1 MNASPD
7 IDRRHWAAFP
17 LLMLLWLWAVAGGC
31 AWLSY
36 VDVEEH
42 AFKRAGTSVSA
53 AVAHTRLA
61 LDSTERNLKVLADTL
76 APMLETPSA
85 DLRQMHDLL
94 VQARLADP
102 SGSLIYVA
110 DTQGR
115 MLAWSNAG
123 RVPETSVAQLDFFRA
138 QLQPGHSSMYLGHLP
153 RSNFPHGIDI
163 PLLAYSLP
171 LFSSESRLLGVLVA
185 YATDQPLRMVY
196 QAFGLNDDGSIRLLR
211 QDGRVLLAEH
221 AAAGVDRRFL
231 NLPALR
237 ADYSR
242 PGRYIGKLGGDL
254 GEHFYAL
261 AYLPKYEAAVL
272 VGVERERELAG
283 WYRQTLLM
291 GGALLLVSAFVLAH
305 LYFRRRQLLA
315 AAAVHT
321 RLTDAETKLNG
332 LLNSFPDAV
341 WSSSADRVR
350 LRYISPSVTE
360 LFGLS
365 GELFAASP
373 DSWMQT
379 ICESERQ
386 DVAKAYIETAFGS
399 GQCFEHMYRTHSGD
413 SFQWILHRAWGVL
426 DARGNLLSIDN
437 LASDVTAQ
445 MNSLHALRDRE
456 QELQA
461 LLDGLPLG
469 ALFFKDNHCY
479 ANSAARE
486 LLGSACNEQ
495 MRPTD
500 LFALLRLTPASQD
513 LPLDRHGGEPRIC
526 TLQRSG
532 QPTLFVR
539 VGWQLVARGNLWLL
553 QDVSES
559 ERLARLSGEEE
570 AAAEIGGWELDLRT
584 GQVLWSAQMYRL
596 HERPQDS
603 FVPDRVS
610 VVQAYTSESQ
620 ARLAA
625 TINEAIRTGQSF
637 SLDLDMQLPSGM
649 QRKVHMVGKVQ
660 MHEGRVIRLYGSLQ
674 DISVRVRTTLALE
687 RQSQL
692 LNAAEQIANMG
703 GWEWSPGND
712 DILWSQGAQ
721 RVLGLPADGSKCGMQ
736 AWLARAHPD
745 DRDAMALA
753 LRQLMHSRRPIEWE
767 YRTLDAALNWRQIEV
782 KTLPELDEHGQ
793 IRLVRGTL
801 HDITEARA
809 LNQAL
814 MLRKRAIEALS
825 SGVLISDLGQDDAP
839 IIYASPAACEI
850 TGYSADEL
858 MQNNCR
864 MLQGSDRTQPEIAVI
879 RGAIERRE
887 PVQVTLRNYR
897 KDGTMFWNELALAP
911 VPDEAGRIRYYIGIL
926 TDVTARRRNESMLL
940 EMQQRMRSIL
950 DTAADAIVVIDQKGI
965 VQLFSH
971 AAENIF
977 GYRAEE
983 VLGRN
988 ISMLMPLPVA
998 AEHDDYVQHFVHT
1011 GKAKVIGFGRELT
1024 GLRKDGTLVPIE
1036 LSVSDWRSGGELFF
1050 TGVIRDITEH
1060 RQLQRQLLQSQK
1072 LDALGQLAGG
1082 VAHDFNNLLGVVVG
1096 NLDILAA
1103 LLEAQPALLKRVNA
1117 ALHAAERGASLTKRL
1132 LSFARTTPAAAETL
1146 PVIDLNQATRD
1157 ISDLLGRP
1165 LDPRIEF
1172 ELDLADAPLPVRLD
1186 SSEFQNAL
1194 LNLVINARDA
1204 MPSGGQLRIATRAC
1218 VISEAQPD
1226 LPVGEY
1232 AEISI
1237 HDTGIGIPDEV
1248 REHIFDPFFTTK
1260 PKGKGTGLG
1269 LPMVYSYVKRMQGA
1283 IRLESSLGAGSTF
1296 RLLFPAVADGIDTAA
1311 PESVSHRGN
1320 GELILVVDDE
1330 VALLETVAD
1339 QLEAMGYT
1347 TLQLNDPQL
1356 ALRVLQERSDIALLF
1371 TDILMPRMSGTEL
1384 ARHARESRPDL
1395 PILLYTGFPDRYLDD
1410 DLLKLPRVLLL
1421 SKPVPRARLT
1431 GALQQLLPQGQKQP
1445 DLSASA

>member
-1 MNASPD
+1 MNAAPET
-7 IDRRHWAAFP
+7 DRRYRPALP
-17 LLMLLWLWAVAGGC
+17 LLTLLWLWAIAGGH
-31 AWLSY
+31 AWLAY
-36 VDVEEH
+36 TDVEEH
-42 AFKRAGTSVSA
+42 AFQRAGSSVSA
-53 AVAHTRLA
+53 ALAHTRLA
-61 LDSTERNLKVLADTL
+61 LDSTERSLQTLAATL
-76 APMLETPSA
+76 APMLEAPQA

-94 VQARLADP
+94 VQARLTDP

-110 DTQGR
+110 DIEGR
-115 MLAWSNAG
+115 VLAWSNAG
-123 RVPETSVAQLDFFRA
+123 AVPQAPVAGLDFFRA
-138 QLQPGHSSMYLGHLP
+138 QLQPGRSSMYLSHLP
-153 RSNFPHGIDI
+153 RSNFAHGVDI

-171 LFSSESRLLGVLVA
+171 LLSSESRLRGVLVA

-196 QAFGLNDDGSIRLLR
+196 QAFGLTDDGSIRLLR

-221 AAAGVDRRFL
+221 AAAVVDRQNL
-231 NLPALR
+231 HLPALR
-237 ADYSR
+237 TDYSHPR
-242 PGRYIGKLGGDL
+242 RYIGKLGGDL

-272 VGVERERELAG
+272 AGVERERQLAG

-291 GGALLLVSAFVLAH
+291 GVALLLVSALVLAH

-315 AAAVHT
+315 TVAVHA
-321 RLTDAETKLNG
+321 RLADAETKLEG
-332 LLNSFPDAV
+332 LLSSVPDAV
-341 WSSSADRVR
+341 WSSSADRAR
-350 LRYISPSVTE
+350 LRYISPSVTG

-365 GELFAASP
+365 GDLFAASP
-373 DSWMQT
+373 DSWMQA

-386 DVAKAYIETAFGS
+386 EVARAYIETAFGS
-399 GQCFEHMYRTHSGD
+399 GQRFERMYRSHGGD
-413 SFQWILHRAWGVL
+413 GFQWILHRAWGVL

-445 MNSLHALRDRE
+445 INSLHALRDRE

-479 ANSAARE
+479 ANPAARE

-495 MRPTD
+495 MQPTD
-500 LFALLRLTPASQD
+500 LFTLLRLSPPSGD
-513 LPLDRHGGEPRIC
+513 LPLDRHGGERRIC
-526 TLQRSG
+526 TLQRIG

-539 VGWQLVARGNLWLL
+539 VGWRLVARGNLWLL

-596 HERPQDS
+596 HEQSQGS

-610 VVQAYTSESQ
+610 VVQAYTLESQ

-637 SLDLDMQLPSGM
+637 SLDLDMYLPSGM

-660 MHEGRVIRLYGSLQ
+660 MHEGRAIRLYGSLQ
-674 DISVRVRTTLALE
+674 DISVRVRTTLALG
-687 RQSQL
+687 RQTQL

-703 GWEWSPGND
+703 GWEWSPGGD

-721 RVLGLPADGSKCGMQ
+721 RVLGIPAGAACGMQ

-745 DRDAMALA
+745 DREAMALV
-753 LRQLMHSRRPIEWE
+753 LRQLTHSRRPIEWE
-767 YRTLDAALNWRQIEV
+767 YRTLDATLDWRQIEV

-825 SGVLISDLGQDDAP
+825 SGVLIADLGQDDAP
-839 IIYASPAACEI
+839 IIYASPAVCEI

-858 MQNNCR
+858 MRNNCR
-864 MLQGSDRTQPEIAVI
+864 MLQGNDRAQPEIAVI
-879 RGAIERRE
+879 RSAIERRE

-911 VPDEAGRIRYYIGIL
+911 VPDEAGQIRYYIGIV
-926 TDVTARRRNESMLL
+926 TDITARRRNDDMLL

-950 DTAADAIVVIDQKGI
+950 DTAADAIVVIDQNGI

-988 ISMLMPLPVA
+988 ISMLMPPSIA
-998 AEHDDYVQHFVHT
+998 AGHDSYIRRFVRT
-1011 GKAKVIGFGRELT
+1011 GKARVIGFGRELQ

-1036 LSVSDWRSGGELFF
+1036 LAVSDWTSGGELFF
-1050 TGVIRDITEH
+1050 TGVIRDVTEH

-1096 NLDILAA
+1096 NLDILAT
-1103 LLEAQPALLKRVNA
+1103 LLETQPTLLKRVNA

-1172 ELDLADAPLPVRLD
+1172 EVDLATAPLPVRLD

-1204 MPSGGQLRIATRAC
+1204 MPAGGRLRIATCARA
-1218 VISEAQPD
+1218 ISEAQPD
-1226 LPVGEY
+1226 LPAGEY

-1237 HDTGIGIPDEV
+1237 NDSGTGIPDDV

-1283 IRLESSLGAGSTF
+1283 IRLESLLGAGSTF
-1296 RLLFPAVADGIDTAA
+1296 RLLFPSVTDGIDDAA
-1311 PESVSHRGN
+1311 PEPVSHRGN

-1330 VALLETVAD
+1330 VALLDTVAD
-1339 QLEAMGYT
+1339 QLEAMGYA
-1347 TLQLNDPQL
+1347 TLQLSDPQL
-1356 ALRVLQERSDIALLF
+1356 ALRVLRERDDIALLF

-1384 ARHARESRPDL
+1384 ARHARASRPDL
-1395 PILLYTGFPDRYLDD
+1395 PILLYTGFSDRYLDD
-1410 DLLKLPRVLLL
+1410 DLLKQPQVLLL
-1421 SKPVPRARLT
+1421 GKPVPRARLT
-1431 GALQQLLPQGQKQP
+1431 AALQQLLPQGQKQP
-1445 DLSASA
+1445 DLSAPA